1 MIYYI
6 PGLTFQEQIQVWLN
20 STDGEEYNLGKYLE
34 VMIES
39 MEDEDSPAYQKG
51 YDKGYDVGY
60 DDGESNG
67 YSNGY
72 ADGLDALL
80 IIER

>member
-34 VMIES
+34 KWVEVLEES
-39 MEDEDSPAYQKG
+39 LNSSYKEGHSDGYESGFDEAKELYCS
-51 YDKGYDVGY
+51 
-60 DDGESNG
+60 E
-67 YSNGY
+67 
-72 ADGLDALL
+72 
-80 IIER
+80 I

>member
-34 VMIES
+34 KWVEVLEES
-39 MEDEDSPAYQKG
+39 LNSSYVEGHSDG
-51 YDKGYDVGY
+51 Y
-60 DDGESNG
+60 
-67 YSNGY
+67 
-72 ADGLDALL
+72 
-80 IIER
+80 

>member
-34 VMIES
+34 
-39 MEDEDSPAYQKG
+39 
-51 YDKGYDVGY
+51 
-60 DDGESNG
+60 NG
-67 YSNGY
+67 
-72 ADGLDALL
+72 LKF
-80 IIER
+80 

>member
-34 VMIES
+34 IRVEES
-39 MEDEDSPAYQKG
+39 IQKDRMEAESYSEG
-51 YDKGYDVGY
+51 YREGFADGKEVGY
-60 DDGESNG
+60 DEG
-67 YSNGY
+67 YSVRY
-72 ADGLDALL
+72 S
-80 IIER
+80 E